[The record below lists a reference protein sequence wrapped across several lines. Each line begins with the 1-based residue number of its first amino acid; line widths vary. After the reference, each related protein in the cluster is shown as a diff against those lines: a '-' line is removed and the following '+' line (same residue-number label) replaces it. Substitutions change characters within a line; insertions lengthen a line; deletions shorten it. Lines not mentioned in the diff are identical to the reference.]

1 MNVVVNAPHSQ
12 DVANPGETL
21 LELRDLR
28 VYFPV
33 RKGVIFERTV
43 AEVKAVDGVSF
54 SIQRGQTLGLV
65 GESGCGKTTIGR
77 AILRL
82 LEPSSGTIV
91 YNGQDIATLDP
102 QGLRR
107 FRRQVQAVF
116 QDPYSSLNPRM
127 TVGQIIAEPFVVHRI
142 LPVLADRAKRVREL
156 LGLCGLSASY
166 AERYPH
172 EMSGGQRQRV
182 GIARALALNPD
193 FIVCDEAVSALDVS
207 IQAQIICL
215 LEDLREEFGLT
226 YLFIGHDLSVVR
238 HLCHRVAVMY
248 LGKLVEIA
256 DSDTLFSNP
265 QHPYTQALLAAVPV
279 PDPEIERTRPHQVLG
294 GEVPSPMDPPRGC
307 VFHTRC
313 PRAVDSCAIDIPPLL
328 SLGDD
333 HAAACTEIG
342 R

>member
-1 MNVVVNAPHSQ
+1 MNVVAPAS
-12 DVANPGETL
+12 PGQADTSAADPL
-21 LELRDLR
+21 LEVRDLK
-28 VYFPV
+28 VHFPV
-33 RKGVIFERTV
+33 RKGIFFERTV

-77 AILRL
+77 AILQL
-82 LEPSSGTIV
+82 QKPTSGAILF
-91 YNGQDIATLDP
+91 NGDDISTLDP
-102 QGLRR
+102 GGLEQY
-107 FRRQVQAVF
+107 RRQVQAVF

-127 TVGQIIAEPFVVHRI
+127 TVEQIIAEPFVVHGI
-142 LPVLADRAKRVREL
+142 HPDPADRAKRIRDL
-156 LGLCGLSASY
+156 LGLCGLSAGH

-207 IQAQIICL
+207 IQAQIIRL
-215 LEDLREEFGLT
+215 LEDLRQEFGLT

-248 LGKLVEIA
+248 LGHLVEIA
-256 DSDTLFSNP
+256 DSDTLFTSP
-265 QHPYTQALLAAVPV
+265 KHPYTQALLAAVPV
-279 PDPEIERTRPHQVLG
+279 PDPDIERTRAQQVLG
-294 GEVPSPMDPPRGC
+294 GEVPSPMNPPKGC

-313 PRAVDSCAIDIPPLL
+313 PRAVQSCQIDIP
-328 SLGDD
+328 SLEQLGGD